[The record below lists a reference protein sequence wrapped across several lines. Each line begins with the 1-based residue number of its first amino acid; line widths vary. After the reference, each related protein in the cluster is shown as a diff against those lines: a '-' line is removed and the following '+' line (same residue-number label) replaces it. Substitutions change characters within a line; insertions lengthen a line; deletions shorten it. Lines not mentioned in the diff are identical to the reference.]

1 MQEEQRSMRE
11 SLRVQ
16 RRLWRVLLLI
26 AVLACCVAVPAI
38 SHAKYIKAVTYFGN
52 AWPLNYWNSDV
63 SRAPADFSQIKSDGF
78 NAIILAVPWGEF

>member
-26 AVLACCVAVPAI
+26 AGLACCVAVPAI

-52 AWPLNYWNSDV
+52 AWPLNY
-63 SRAPADFSQIKSDGF
+63 
-78 NAIILAVPWGEF
+78 